1 MGFAVA
7 GRHHDDAGGFRRRTD
22 LRGIGRCTN
31 SAFINGGGSDRT
43 ASGIELPCDPWRLA
57 PPSLSHLDSALWRSW
72 EGSEKLGFSSSIR
85 TLSEYIGEEES
96 SQAGTPRTTE
106 QATPAEVPFS
116 ANGGAREEAQ
126 TRPLMAALGRFHE
139 LASGRKAVLQAH
151 GPKADP
157 LNVAFGS
164 GAVEGIPPLTG
175 RSTPPR
181 KADVA
186 GVGSGWLSDLAWLH
200 RIGGLPTRLGIECRY
215 ARV

>member
-1 MGFAVA
+1 MRFAVA
-7 GRHHDDAGGFRRRTD
+7 GRHHDDAGGFRRPTD

-31 SAFINGGGSDRT
+31 SALINGGGSDRT

-164 GAVEGIPPLTG
+164 GADG
-175 RSTPPR
+175 
-181 KADVA
+181 
-186 GVGSGWLSDLAWLH
+186 
-200 RIGGLPTRLGIECRY
+200 RLGGDSRHY
-215 ARV
+215 SNRSQDPRLTAPSRRTTSARSAADRSMRAASVYFSRA